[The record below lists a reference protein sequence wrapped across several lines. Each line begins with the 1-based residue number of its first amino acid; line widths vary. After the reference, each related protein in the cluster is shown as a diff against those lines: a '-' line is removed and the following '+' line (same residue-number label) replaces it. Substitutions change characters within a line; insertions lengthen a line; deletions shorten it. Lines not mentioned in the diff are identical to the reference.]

1 MSYSCAWQTQAE
13 SGTGRMENLNKPVIG
28 VAALVV
34 VIAAG
39 GWYYLRHRNTAPP
52 TPAPAA
58 APVVARAASDE
69 IAIQHPLPTTAGADV
84 SGPVPSL
91 ADSDAAF
98 RDALT
103 RITGADAVSGY
114 VRPDA
119 IIRNLVVTIDNLP
132 RQKVAV
138 EKRPI
143 KATTGS
149 FLADGDELHATLD
162 RRNFDRYK
170 PPVAVVSSLDMAKV
184 AQIYTHFY
192 PLFQEAYQNLG
203 YPNGYFNDRL
213 VQVIDVLLATPQVS
227 GPIELVQPNVMYTFA
242 DPALEARPA
251 GQKLLIRMGPENA
264 AAIKSKLMELR
275 ALITAAPPKH

>member
-1 MSYSCAWQTQAE
+1 
-13 SGTGRMENLNKPVIG
+13 MENLNKPLIG

-34 VIAAG
+34 VIAAS
-39 GWYYLRHRNTAPP
+39 GWYYLRHRNSAPP
-52 TPAPAA
+52 PAPVSAPSVAPETPAEP
-58 APVVARAASDE
+58 
-69 IAIQHPLPTTAGADV
+69 AIQHPLPPPADADAA
-84 SGPVPSL
+84 GPVPPL
-91 ADSDAAF
+91 ADSDAAL

-103 RITGADAVSGY
+103 QLTGADVVNSY
-114 VRPDA
+114 LRPDA
-119 IIRNLVVTIDNLP
+119 IVRNLVVTIDNLP

-143 KATTGS
+143 SATAGS
-149 FLADGDELHATLD
+149 FLATGDELHSTLD

-170 PPVAVVSSLDMAKV
+170 PLVAVISGLDMAKV
-184 AQIYTHFY
+184 AQVYTHFY

-213 VQVIDVLLATPQVS
+213 VQVIDVLLATPQPS

-251 GQKLLIRMGPENA
+251 GQKLLIRMGPDNA

>member
-1 MSYSCAWQTQAE
+1 
-13 SGTGRMENLNKPVIG
+13 MENLNKPVIG

-39 GWYYLRHRNTAPP
+39 GWYYLRQRNTAPP
-52 TPAPAA
+52 
-58 APVVARAASDE
+58 APVPVAASAVAPE
-69 IAIQHPLPTTAGADV
+69 LPVEPAIQHPLPGATVADDL
-84 SGPVPSL
+84 GPVPSL
-91 ADSDAAF
+91 AESDAAF

-103 RITGADAVSGY
+103 HSMGADTVMSY

-132 RQKVAV
+132 RQKVSV
-138 EKRPI
+138 EKRPVKPI
-143 KATTGS
+143 AGS

-162 RRNFDRYK
+162 RRNFERYK
-170 PPVAVVSSLDMAKV
+170 PIVAVVSSLDMAKV

-192 PLFQEAYQNLG
+192 PLFQESYQNLG

-213 VQVIDVLLATPQVS
+213 VQVIDVLLATPQLN

-251 GQKLLIRMGPENA
+251 GQKLLIRMGPDNA
-264 AAIKSKLMELR
+264 AAIKAKLMELR
-275 ALITAAPPKH
+275 ALITASPPKH

>member
-1 MSYSCAWQTQAE
+1 
-13 SGTGRMENLNKPVIG
+13 MENLNKPVIG
-28 VAALVV
+28 VAALVLA
-34 VIAAG
+34 IAVG
-39 GWYYLRHRNTAPP
+39 GWYYLRHRSSAPP
-52 TPAPAA
+52 PAPAA
-58 APVVARAASDE
+58 AQVVAPEASAE
-69 IAIQHPLPTTAGADV
+69 PAIQNPLPTSAGADF

-103 RITGADAVSGY
+103 RITGADTVSGY
-114 VRPDA
+114 LRPDA

-138 EKRPI
+138 EKRPV

-149 FLADGDELHATLD
+149 FLADGDELHASLD
-162 RRNFDRYK
+162 RRNFERYK
-170 PPVAVVSSLDMAKV
+170 PLMAVVSGLDMARV
-184 AQIYTHFY
+184 AQVYTHFY
-192 PLFQEAYQNLG
+192 PLFQESYQNLG

-251 GQKLLIRMGPENA
+251 GQKLLIRMGPDNA

>member
-1 MSYSCAWQTQAE
+1 
-13 SGTGRMENLNKPVIG
+13 MENLNKPVIG

-34 VIAAG
+34 VLAVG
-39 GWYYLRHRNTAPP
+39 GWYFLRHRTAAVPPAAPP
-52 TPAPAA
+52 ASSSVAQTPPEA
-58 APVVARAASDE
+58 
-69 IAIQHPLPTTAGADV
+69 AIQHPLPPPADAGAA
-84 SGPVPSL
+84 GPVPPL
-91 ADSDAAF
+91 ADSDAAI

-103 RITGADAVSGY
+103 QLAGADAVSSY
-114 VRPDA
+114 LRPDA
-119 IIRNLVVTIDNLP
+119 IIRNLVVTVDNLP
-132 RQKVAV
+132 RQKLAV

-143 KATTGS
+143 NATAGV
-149 FLADGDELHATLD
+149 FLANGDELHATLD

-170 PPVAVVSSLDMAKV
+170 PLVTLISSLDMAKV
-184 AQIYTHFY
+184 AQVYTHFY

-213 VQVIDVLLATPQVS
+213 VQVIDVLLAAPQPS

-251 GQKLLIRMGPENA
+251 GQKLLMRMGPDNA
-264 AAIKSKLMELR
+264 AAIKAKLMELR

>member
-1 MSYSCAWQTQAE
+1 
-13 SGTGRMENLNKPVIG
+13 MENLNKPVIG

-39 GWYYLRHRNTAPP
+39 GWYYLRHRNAVPP
-52 TPAPAA
+52 EPAPATA
-58 APVVARAASDE
+58 AAVAPEPSGE
-69 IAIQHPLPTTAGADV
+69 PAIQHPLAAAAGADV
-84 SGPVPSL
+84 SGPVPAL

-103 RITGADAVSGY
+103 HITGADTVSSY
-114 VRPDA
+114 VRPDG

-138 EKRPI
+138 EKRPVN
-143 KATTGS
+143 ATTGS
-149 FLADGDELHATLD
+149 FLADGDELHATLE

-170 PPVAVVSSLDMAKV
+170 PLVAVVSSLDMARV

-192 PLFQEAYQNLG
+192 PLFQESYQNLG

-213 VQVIDVLLATPQVS
+213 VQVIDVLLATPQLS

-264 AAIKSKLMELR
+264 AAIKAKLMELR